1 MKLVH
6 GSLFSGFDAP
16 SVAASW
22 MGWKNAFHCEINPFC
37 NEILKYWFPNSEHY
51 EDITKTDFSQWKGR
65 IDVLTGG
72 FPCQPFSLA
81 GQRKGADDNR
91 YLWPHM
97 LRAIREIRPA
107 WVIGENVAGILT
119 MVQPGKETEVGSQ
132 TSLFGEDNR
141 KRILLR
147 QEYVVE
153 TICKDL
159 EREGYSVQPLL
170 IPACAVGAPHR
181 RDRVWFIA
189 HCADSR
195 TEDVRREREDKVLS
209 DGIAPDTNGK
219 RCNNR
224 SDNWKERPF
233 YYDWKRYS
241 EEGQSE
247 WNKRKCGTC
256 KNSSTTSDSQCSGS
270 GQIHEKV
277 QPEEPNGDST
287 DRNGYEWD
295 ATNSNS
301 EKLQEWLKTGRRS
314 NEAENRARMDNG
326 IERFGSLRY
335 APYSYNKRL
344 QGCINFGSVGKE
356 KKKSSHEQFSG
367 SLFPDWQNFP
377 TQSPVCRGNDG
388 LPMPNNIVAFFEE
401 RNRMDRDYIIYNSL
415 KSGKLHANYETG
427 EIYST
432 SIRGHEGKHVALK
445 GSICNGYIVH
455 TISFN
460 GIKKQCRAH
469 QIVWISANGLYDKEK
484 YQIDHINRDRKDNR
498 ISNLRLVT
506 RKENIANQKRT
517 DTNILSIEDRLKVC
531 ELFYIG
537 HMKMRDI
544 AEDFGVSK
552 STIFNIVHKF
562 DVDDLTIP
570 FTKWRQE
577 SVKGYGNAIVPQV
590 ILEIFKAI
598 EEIEQ
603 LE

>member
-22 MGWKNAFHCEINPFC
+22 MGWENAFHCEINLFC

-51 EDITKTDFSQWKGR
+51 EDITKTDFRQWRGR
-65 IDVLTGG
+65 IDILTGG

-97 LRAIREIRPA
+97 LRAIREIRPT

-119 MVQPGKETEVGSQ
+119 MVQPGEEVEVGSQ
-132 TSLFGEDNR
+132 ATLFGEDNR
-141 KRILLR
+141 KRVLLQ

-189 HCADSR
+189 HSDSKRHTSCGTCEESERCRCGNDGESKKRKQSPEWADGLHGFPR
-195 TEDVRREREDKVLS
+195 NAS
-209 DGIAPDTNGK
+209 DSDGK
-219 RCNNR
+219 RCNNW
-224 SDNWKERPF
+224 SDNWKERLF

-241 EEGQSE
+241 KESQSE

-256 KNSSTTSDSQCSGS
+256 KNGSTTSDAQCSG
-270 GQIHEKV
+270 GRQIHQEI
-277 QPEEPNGDST
+277 QPEKPDEDST
-287 DRNGYEWD
+287 DRNGSKRNVADSYKFNGDLPGFHSGRISQFEASRLRID
-295 ATNSNS
+295 PNTYCELPLQRMLQREKRRYKQKIRTESLHSHSN
-301 EKLQEWLKTGRRS
+301 
-314 NEAENRARMDNG
+314 
-326 IERFGSLRY
+326 
-335 APYSYNKRL
+335 
-344 QGCINFGSVGKE
+344 
-356 KKKSSHEQFSG
+356 
-367 SLFPDWQNFP
+367 WQNFP
-377 TQSPVCRGNDG
+377 TQSPICRGNDG
-388 LPMPNNIVAFFEE
+388 LP
-401 RNRMDRDYIIYNSL
+401 
-415 KSGKLHANYETG
+415 
-427 EIYST
+427 
-432 SIRGHEGKHVALK
+432 
-445 GSICNGYIVH
+445 
-455 TISFN
+455 
-460 GIKKQCRAH
+460 
-469 QIVWISANGLYDKEK
+469 
-484 YQIDHINRDRKDNR
+484 
-498 ISNLRLVT
+498 
-506 RKENIANQKRT
+506 
-517 DTNILSIEDRLKVC
+517 
-531 ELFYIG
+531 
-537 HMKMRDI
+537 
-544 AEDFGVSK
+544 
-552 STIFNIVHKF
+552 F
-562 DVDDLTIP
+562 DVDNLTIP